1 MSEADLYHPL
11 IINRN
16 KAPLFYEK
24 IQTGVLLNAYNPVCG
39 DDFAIAIQ
47 MKNDQIDHIAFGGYG
62 CAVSKAAIDL
72 LIERLLGLEVDQA
85 ISEIN
90 YYLKIID
97 LDVPPTV
104 EEYPLAVFQKVK
116 YYPSRRECAVLGA
129 NSLLTFLHDYKKINK
144 NDQSSNFS
152 EK

>member
-1 MSEADLYHPL
+1 MSEGDLYHPL
-11 IINRN
+11 IITRN
-16 KAPLFYEK
+16 KTPIFYREV
-24 IQTGVLLNAYNPVCG
+24 QAGVLLNAYNPVCG

-47 MKNDQIDHIAFGGYG
+47 MKNDQIEHITFRGYG

-72 LIERLLGLEVDQA
+72 LIERLLGLHVDQA

-97 LDVPPTV
+97 LDVPPPV

-116 YYPSRRECAVLGA
+116 YSPSRRECAVLGA
-129 NSLLTFLHDYKKINK
+129 NSLLAFLNGYKKNK
-144 NDQSSNFS
+144 QHDQSSNFS